1 MKEKFYAIKNAITKK
16 NKSRYG
22 LLLSV
27 VALIEVLM
35 ILLVSTYSWVE
46 TISSI
51 KITNVIGKIDTY
63 TYTNAEIGTGSGYS
77 GTPIDLEQYFRASGN
92 VHLATASSADGDN
105 FFFPQVAN
113 AGANSNSYR
122 KGTINDKNTNYI
134 RFSCRVQAKGT
145 SANFYFDK
153 VPTFKIGGTEVTDN
167 SVRLAISISD
177 SVDSEGST
185 SVYSYNA
192 VDSENVVGDVDGTK
206 VTTTKI
212 HAFSDYD
219 NNGEE
224 AENILFTVPKGG
236 EKIITFTLWL
246 QDSGDPEKNAE
257 FSGKTVS
264 SDDFKIVTGV
274 KTTKIN
280 FVDRSSSHNKSDAT
294 SPTWQWVSNDDAKMW
309 VYAPSGNAYE
319 MTRAVDENNV
329 EVDPPTWSL
338 TVATDLLGDSSGE
351 FYFYRTAKSVTSDP
365 QNNYHNFWKTT
376 LSSAGT
382 TAIPTYTAFGNTK
395 SGSVEGF
402 GTWSDVAEIKVL
414 GDNAENV
421 LKTPGATDTP
431 QELTI
436 NTAAAG
442 ISVEMNYN
450 KNFWRAYV
458 PNDLDSKNLTLNI
471 KKNDTT
477 TYTIDAVNRDTTEN
491 ASTFR
496 VTSSTTG
503 YWEEP
508 AIVKVIIPDEY
519 KSMGSVKVSG
529 GPSGATTVKVTK
541 GTTVKLTA
549 TPASDDYAFE
559 GWYSNAEC
567 TNFKSSVSQYNVTA
581 SEKNKTYTYYAKFQ
595 FNVRLT
601 AKTDGVAGNA
611 SGGQVQINDDGT
623 PGAKVSLPVQKGG
636 SVKLIALP
644 NTEDY
649 EFMGWYDSESKLVY
663 NNTQT
668 TVEITDLQKPINL
681 YAVYNVKKFVLKAYA
696 ATNGNPGESGNA
708 TGGTV
713 KFDSQTSSGAY
724 ATVTVDYTGT
734 ATFVAIVK
742 DTDGYEFAG
751 WYSDAACSTSKRVTT
766 ELTYTADKN
775 TEHKTLYAKFVL
787 KKYNAS
793 AVAVTNGTEGSA
805 TGGTVQITADGVT
818 TAADKSVTTKVTHG
832 TTATFTATNKTDYKF
847 VGWYDKAS
855 GGKLVSDSP
864 TYDATG
870 VAGDIKLYAIFK
882 TVYTVSLT
890 ARTDGDVGSSGGK
903 VKAGSS
909 AAGAT
914 STVSV
919 NHGDS
924 VTIVA
929 TPSSAAYSFV
939 KWSDASGTS
948 YGSTAS
954 ITLTNVTSN
963 LTLYGDFVKKT
974 FTIKAYA
981 VSEGIQGSDGGTV
994 SFTTQA
1000 ASDAF
1005 VSVTVDY
1012 DGSATFKAFVKS
1024 SDGYE
1029 FKGWHENADCSDTAV
1044 STLNEYTL
1052 SGIQANKTLYA
1063 EFALKRYSVTAVAVT
1078 TAGSD
1083 GGTVAQIVN
1092 NSEAQSG
1099 TTINI
1104 NDVAHNSTVTLK
1116 AIPTNGA
1123 TFDGWYDAETGGN
1136 RLDDPVSK
1144 TLTLTVTDNMTVY
1157 ARFTVTKKTTTIY
1170 VAPRLGFGSYNLW
1183 VYDKADENI
1192 KHNGSTWPGK
1202 ALTLDSTTGYYKL
1215 TFTTSYSGNFYV
1227 ILSNSGNN
1235 KVPDNND
1242 KGFLGEYGKTYF
1254 IGETTMTEYNP
1265 VSVTL
1270 NAVSVNA
1277 SGVTQSD
1284 GFTGG
1289 SITVGSTKYTATK
1302 TLSYNSGS
1310 SFSATAAVSGNYKFV
1325 GWYDNP
1331 ACTGTAVST
1340 NAALTV
1346 TLTENKI
1353 YYAKFVEDSSTRTI
1367 YFTNSNNHKWT
1378 EDSIYCYAWNS
1389 SGNNGDWPGTK
1400 MTKVKTNSLGESVYS
1415 ITLDKKYTSVIFT
1428 NNNNEQT
1435 VDITLGD
1442 ANGYYL
1448 SGTQTDGKYNV
1459 STYNQ
1464 K

>member
-51 KITNVIGKIDTY
+51 KITNAIGKIDDY
-63 TYTNAEIGTGSGYS
+63 IFTNAEIGIGSEYAS
-77 GTPIDLEQYFRASGN
+77 KAINLEKYFRASGN
-92 VHLATASSADGDN
+92 VHLALASSANGND

-113 AGANSNSYR
+113 ASANSNNSNPYR
-122 KGTINDKNTNYI
+122 KGNLNDKNTNYI
-134 RFSCRVQAKGT
+134 SFSFNVKASGT
-145 SANFYFDK
+145 NANFYFAE
-153 VPTFKIGGTEVTDN
+153 VPKFQIDGNDIN
-167 SVRLAISISD
+167 DDSVRLAISTSD
-177 SVDSEGST
+177 PGDT
-185 SVYSYNA
+185 PRIYSYN
-192 VDSENVVGDVDGTK
+192 DLEENVVANVDGTT
-206 VTTTKI
+206 VENTKI
-212 HAFSDYD
+212 NAFSNYD
-219 NNGEE
+219 NSDDTEVDNT
-224 AENILFTVPKGG
+224 IFTVAEGKS
-236 EKIITFTLWL
+236 KIVTITLWL
-246 QDSGDPEKNAE
+246 QDLQDAE
-257 FSGKTVS
+257 QAAAYSGKTITCNNFS
-264 SDDFKIVTGV
+264 IVTGV
-274 KTTKIN
+274 RKTKIS
-280 FVDRSSSHNKSDAT
+280 FVDRTSAHNSSDAT
-294 SPTWQWVSNDDAKMW
+294 SPTWQWISNDNAKMW
-309 VYAPSGNAYE
+309 VYASSGKAFE
-319 MTRAVDENNV
+319 MTKESTN
-329 EVDPPTWSL
+329 PPIWSVL
-338 TVATDLLGDSSGE
+338 VASELLGNSSGDL
-351 FYFYRTAKSVTSDP
+351 YFYRTGDIDSEP
-365 QNNYHNFWKTT
+365 QNNYYNFWKTT
-376 LSSAGT
+376 LAEAGT
-382 TAIPTYTAFGNTK
+382 TTEHIYTAFGNTK

-402 GTWSDVAEIKVL
+402 GTWSDVAEIKVF
-414 GDNAENV
+414 GDNAESV
-421 LKTPGATDTP
+421 LKTPGTSDTP
-431 QELTI
+431 QNVTL
-436 NTAAAG
+436 NTSAPG
-442 ISVEMNYN
+442 VSVEMNYN
-450 KNFWRAYV
+450 NEFWRAYV
-458 PNDLDSKNLTLNI
+458 PNDSDSKNLTLNI

-477 TYTIDAVNRDTTEN
+477 TYTIEAVKRDTTES
-491 ASTFR
+491 ASTYY
-496 VTSSTTG
+496 VTSSSTG
-503 YWEEP
+503 YWVKP

-541 GTTVKLTA
+541 GTTVRLTA
-549 TPASDDYAFE
+549 TPASEDYAFE
-559 GWYSNAEC
+559 GWYSDAEC
-567 TNFKSSVSQYNVTA
+567 TNLKSSVSQYNVTA
-581 SEKNKTYTYYAKFQ
+581 SEKEKTYTYYAKFQ

-601 AKTDGVAGNA
+601 AKTDGVVGNA

-649 EFMGWYDSESKLVY
+649 EFMGWYDSESRPVFKD
-663 NNTQT
+663 NTQT
-668 TVEITDLQKPINL
+668 TVEITNLQKPINL

-751 WYSDAACSTSKRVTT
+751 WYSDAACSTSKLVTT

-818 TAADKSVTTKVTHG
+818 TAAGKSVTTKVTHG
-832 TTATFTATNKTDYKF
+832 TTATFTATNKTGYKF
-847 VGWYDKAS
+847 VGWYNKAS
-855 GGKLVSDSP
+855 DGTLVSSSA
-864 TYDATG
+864 TYSASG

-882 TVYTVSLT
+882 KVYTVSLT
-890 ARTDGDVGSSGGK
+890 ARTDGVDGSSGGT

-929 TPSSAAYSFV
+929 SPSSAAYSFV
-939 KWSDASGTS
+939 KWSNASGTS

-954 ITLTNVTSN
+954 ITLTNVKSDLN
-963 LTLYGDFVKKT
+963 LYGDFVKKT

-994 SFTTQA
+994 SFTSQA
-1000 ASDAF
+1000 ASAAY

-1012 DGSATFKAFVKS
+1012 NGSATFKAFVKS

-1029 FKGWHENADCSDTAV
+1029 FKGWHEKADCSDTAV

-1063 EFALKRYSVTAVAVT
+1063 EFALKRYTVTAVAVT

-1116 AIPTNGA
+1116 AKPTDGA

-1136 RLDDPVSK
+1136 RLDNPASQ
-1144 TLTLTVTDNMTVY
+1144 TLTITVKKNQTVY

-1270 NAVSVNA
+1270 NAVSVNG
-1277 SGVTQSD
+1277 SGVTQIN

-1289 SITVGSTKYTATK
+1289 SITVDGNKYTKVK

-1310 SFSATAAVSGNYKFV
+1310 SFTATAAASGNYEFK
-1325 GWYDNP
+1325 GWYDN
-1331 ACTGTAVST
+1331 ADCTGTAVST

-1346 TLTENKI
+1346 TLTENKT
-1353 YYAKFVEDSSTRTI
+1353 YYAKFVEPANVTI
-1367 YFTNSNNHKWT
+1367 TFNAENTKWVS
-1378 EDSIYCYAWNS
+1378 DAGACMWIYDTS
-1389 SGNNGDWPGTK
+1389 SGNKYQMTNGSNKWTASIPVGVTSIKFYRCTPAGFGTSKVSDASTAGYWNLWSAGDRGTK
-1400 MTKVKTNSLGESVYS
+1400 TIYN
-1415 ITLDKKYTSVIFT
+1415 TS
-1428 NNNNEQT
+1428 
-1435 VDITLGD
+1435 G
-1442 ANGYYL
+1442 
-1448 SGTQTDGKYNV
+1448 DGKG
-1459 STYNQ
+1459 SWQ
-1464 K
+1464 

>member
-1 MKEKFYAIKNAITKK
+1 MKEKFYAIKNALTKK

-22 LLLSV
+22 ILLSV

-51 KITNVIGKIDTY
+51 KITNAIGKIDTY

-77 GTPIDLEQYFRASGN
+77 GTPIDLERYFRASGN

-145 SANFYFDK
+145 SASFYFDK
-153 VPTFKIGGTEVTDN
+153 VPTFKIGGTEVIDN

-192 VDSENVVGDVDGTK
+192 VDSENVVGNVDGTK

-219 NNGEE
+219 NNGDD
-224 AENILFTVPKGG
+224 AGNILFTVPQGG

-280 FVDRSSSHNKSDAT
+280 FVDRTSTYNTEDTTTNK
-294 SPTWQWVSNDDAKMW
+294 WHWIGNDDAKMW

-319 MTRAVDENNV
+319 MTKDSS
-329 EVDPPTWSL
+329 DPTTWSL
-338 TVATDLLGDSSGE
+338 TVASELLGDANRD
-351 FYFYRTAKSVTSDP
+351 FYFYRTANTVTSAP
-365 QNNYHNFWKTT
+365 QNNYYNFWKTT

-414 GDNAENV
+414 GDNAESV
-421 LKTPGATDTP
+421 LKTPGTSDTP
-431 QELTI
+431 QNVTL
-436 NTAAAG
+436 NTSASG
-442 ISVEMNYN
+442 VSVEMNYN
-450 KNFWRAYV
+450 NEFWRAYV
-458 PNDLDSKNLTLNI
+458 PNDSDSKNLTLNI

-477 TYTIDAVNRDTTEN
+477 TYTIEAVKRDTTEI
-491 ASTFR
+491 ASIYY
-496 VTSSTTG
+496 VTSSSTG
-503 YWEEP
+503 YWDKP
-508 AIVKVIIPDEY
+508 AIVQVIIPDEY

-559 GWYSNAEC
+559 GWYSDAEC
-567 TNFKSSVSQYNVTA
+567 TNLKSSVSQYNVTA
-581 SEKNKTYTYYAKFQ
+581 IEKEKTYTYYAKFQ

-601 AKTDGVAGNA
+601 AKTDGVVGNA

-623 PGAKVSLPVQKGG
+623 PGAKVSLPVQKGD
-636 SVKLIALP
+636 SVKLIVLP

-649 EFMGWYDSESKLVY
+649 EFMGWYDSESRLVY

-724 ATVTVDYTGT
+724 ATVTVNYTDK

-742 DTDGYEFAG
+742 DTDGYEFVG
-751 WYSDAACSTSKRVTT
+751 WYSDAACSSSKLVTT
-766 ELTYTADKN
+766 ELTYTVDKN
-775 TEHKTLYAKFVL
+775 TEYRILYAKFVL

-818 TAADKSVTTKVTHG
+818 TAAGKSVTTKVTHG

-855 GGKLVSDSP
+855 GGNLVSSSP
-864 TYDATG
+864 TYSATG

-890 ARTDGDVGSSGGK
+890 ARTDGVDGSSGGT

-924 VTIVA
+924 VKIIA

-939 KWSDASGTS
+939 KWSNASGTS
-948 YGSTAS
+948 YGSTAEV
-954 ITLTNVTSN
+954 TLSNVTSN

-1000 ASDAF
+1000 DSAAY

-1012 DGSATFKAFVKS
+1012 NGSATFKAFVKS

-1029 FKGWHENADCSDTAV
+1029 FKGWHEKADCSDTAV

-1078 TAGSD
+1078 SNGSD

-1092 NSEAQSG
+1092 NAEAQSG

-1116 AIPTNGA
+1116 AKHTDGA

-1136 RLDDPVSK
+1136 RLDDPASE
-1144 TLTLTVTDNMTVY
+1144 TLTLTVTDKMNVY

-1170 VAPRLGFGSYNLW
+1170 VAPRSGFGSYNLW
-1183 VYDKADENI
+1183 VYDKADESK
-1192 KHNGSTWPGK
+1192 KHNGGTWPGG
-1202 ALTLDSTTGYYKL
+1202 ALELDSTTGYYKL

-1242 KGFLGEYGKTYF
+1242 KGFLDEYGKTYL
-1254 IGETTMTEYNP
+1254 IGDSTMTEYNP

-1277 SGVTQSD
+1277 SGVTQSN

-1289 SITVGSTKYTATK
+1289 SITVGGTKYTAAK
-1302 TLSYNSGS
+1302 TLSRNSGS
-1310 SFSATAAVSGNYKFV
+1310 SFSATATESGNYKFV
-1325 GWYDNP
+1325 GWYDND
-1331 ACTGTAVST
+1331 ACTGTPVSP
-1340 NAALTV
+1340 NATLSV

-1353 YYAKFVEDSSTRTI
+1353 YYAKFVEQPNPNITITFIDNTTNYWASEQGKVYLKDNNTGTVYNSEEDGYSSNHQATFTVPSTVTDITFYRYQNGYGTSALWSTI
-1367 YFTNSNNHKWT
+1367 NAGSR
-1378 EDSIYCYAWNS
+1378 
-1389 SGNNGDWPGTK
+1389 GTK
-1400 MTKVKTNSLGESVYS
+1400 TKYAIVSEAW
-1415 ITLDKKYTSVIFT
+1415 DKPI
-1428 NNNNEQT
+1428 
-1435 VDITLGD
+1435 
-1442 ANGYYL
+1442 
-1448 SGTQTDGKYNV
+1448 SGSWQ
-1459 STYNQ
+1459 
-1464 K
+1464 

>member
-51 KITNVIGKIDTY
+51 KITNAIGKIDDY
-63 TYTNAEIGTGSGYS
+63 IFTNAEIGIGSEYAS
-77 GTPIDLEQYFRASGN
+77 KAINLEKYFRASGN
-92 VHLATASSADGDN
+92 VHLALASSANGND

-113 AGANSNSYR
+113 ASANSNNSNPYR
-122 KGTINDKNTNYI
+122 KGNLNDKNTNYI
-134 RFSCRVQAKGT
+134 SFSFNVIASGT
-145 SANFYFDK
+145 NANFYFAE
-153 VPTFKIGGTEVTDN
+153 VPKFQIDGNDIN
-167 SVRLAISISD
+167 DDSVRLAISTSD
-177 SVDSEGST
+177 PGDT
-185 SVYSYNA
+185 PRIYSYN
-192 VDSENVVGDVDGTK
+192 DLEENVVANVDGTT
-206 VTTTKI
+206 VENTKI
-212 HAFSDYD
+212 NAFSNYD
-219 NNGEE
+219 NSDDTEVDNT
-224 AENILFTVPKGG
+224 IFTVAEGKS
-236 EKIITFTLWL
+236 KIVTITLWL
-246 QDSGDPEKNAE
+246 QDLQDPEQAAAY
-257 FSGKTVS
+257 SGKTITCNNFS
-264 SDDFKIVTGV
+264 IVTGV
-274 KTTKIN
+274 RKTKIS
-280 FVDRSSSHNKSDAT
+280 FVDRTSAHNSSDAT
-294 SPTWQWVSNDDAKMW
+294 SPTWQWISNDNAKMW
-309 VYAPSGNAYE
+309 VYASSGKAFE
-319 MTRAVDENNV
+319 MTKEST
-329 EVDPPTWSL
+329 DPPIWSVL
-338 TVATDLLGDSSGE
+338 VASELLGNSSGDL
-351 FYFYRTAKSVTSDP
+351 YFYRTGDIASEP
-365 QNNYHNFWKTT
+365 QNNYYNFWKTT
-376 LSSAGT
+376 LAEAGT
-382 TAIPTYTAFGNTK
+382 TTEHIYTAFGNTK

-402 GTWSDVAEIKVL
+402 GTWSNVAEIKVF
-414 GDNAENV
+414 GDNAESV
-421 LKTPGATDTP
+421 LKTPGTSDTP
-431 QELTI
+431 QDVTL
-436 NTAAAG
+436 NTSASG
-442 ISVEMNYN
+442 VSVEMNYN
-450 KNFWRAYV
+450 NEFWRAYV
-458 PNDLDSKNLTLNI
+458 PNDSDSKNLTLNI

-477 TYTIDAVNRDTTEN
+477 TYTIEAVKRDTTES
-491 ASTFR
+491 ASTYY
-496 VTSSTTG
+496 VTSSSTG
-503 YWEEP
+503 YWLKP
-508 AIVKVIIPDEY
+508 AIVQVIIPDEY

-559 GWYSNAEC
+559 GWYGDAEC
-567 TNFKSSVSQYNVTA
+567 TNLKSSVSQYNVTA

-601 AKTDGVAGNA
+601 AKTDGVVGNA

-623 PGAKVSLPVQKGG
+623 PGAKVSLHVLKGD

-644 NTEDY
+644 NTENY
-649 EFMGWYDSESKLVY
+649 EFMGWYDSESRPVFKD
-663 NNTQT
+663 NTQT
-668 TVEITDLQKPINL
+668 TVEITNLQKPINL

-751 WYSDAACSTSKRVTT
+751 WYSDAACSTSKLVTT
-766 ELTYTADKN
+766 ELTYTAGKN

-818 TAADKSVTTKVTHG
+818 TAAGKSVTTKVTHG
-832 TTATFTATNKTDYKF
+832 TTATFTATNKTGYKF
-847 VGWYDKAS
+847 VGWYNKAS
-855 GGKLVSDSP
+855 DGTLVSSSA
-864 TYDATG
+864 TYSASG

-882 TVYTVSLT
+882 KVYTVSLT
-890 ARTDGDVGSSGGK
+890 ARTDGVDGSSGGT

-929 TPSSAAYSFV
+929 TPSSEAYSFV
-939 KWSDASGTS
+939 KWSNASGTS

-974 FTIKAYA
+974 FTIEAYA

-1000 ASDAF
+1000 DSAAY

-1012 DGSATFKAFVKS
+1012 NGSATFKAFVKS

-1029 FKGWHENADCSDTAV
+1029 FKGWHEKADCSDTAV

-1116 AIPTNGA
+1116 ANPTNGA

-1136 RLDDPVSK
+1136 RLDNPASQ
-1144 TLTLTVTDNMTVY
+1144 TLTITVKKNQTVY
-1157 ARFTVTKKTTTIY
+1157 ARFKVTAITTTIY
-1170 VAPRLGFGSYNLW
+1170 FAERSDFSNYYAYI
-1183 VYDKADENI
+1183 YDNDKDTERPAGN
-1192 KHNGSTWPGK
+1192 WPGTQMSK
-1202 ALTLDSTTGYYKL
+1202 DAATGYYKF
-1215 TFTTSYSGNFYV
+1215 TFTTSHTGSFRAIVNNGDSSNVKQYPASGQPG
-1227 ILSNSGNN
+1227 LEGA
-1235 KVPDNND
+1235 
-1242 KGFLGEYGKTYF
+1242 YGKTYLF
-1254 IGETTMTEYNP
+1254 GETTMTEYNP

-1277 SGVTQSD
+1277 SDETQSD

-1310 SFSATAAVSGNYKFV
+1310 SFSATATASGNYNFV
-1325 GWYDNP
+1325 GWYDNA
-1331 ACTGTAVST
+1331 ACSGTAVST
-1340 NAALTV
+1340 NATLSV
-1346 TLTENKI
+1346 TLTEDKT
-1353 YYAKFVEDSSTRTI
+1353 YYAKFVEQSSVTI
-1367 YFTNSNNHKWT
+1367 TFDASNTTWVSNAGACMWVYDT
-1378 EDSIYCYAWNS
+1378 S
-1389 SGNNGDWPGTK
+1389 SGNKYKMTNSSNKWTASVPVSVTNITFYRCTPAGFGTTKAENEKSPGYWNIWSAGSRGTK
-1400 MTKVKTNSLGESVYS
+1400 TTYKTS
-1415 ITLDKKYTSVIFT
+1415 
-1428 NNNNEQT
+1428 
-1435 VDITLGD
+1435 GD
-1442 ANGYYL
+1442 GNG
-1448 SGTQTDGKYNV
+1448 SWQ
-1459 STYNQ
+1459 
-1464 K
+1464 

>member
-1 MKEKFYAIKNAITKK
+1 MKEKLCAIKNALTKK

-51 KITNVIGKIDTY
+51 EITNTIGKIDTY

-105 FFFPQVAN
+105 FFFPKVAN
-113 AGANSNSYR
+113 AGAKSNSYR

-145 SANFYFDK
+145 SATFYFDK

-192 VDSENVVGDVDGTK
+192 VDSENVVGNVNGTK

-212 HAFSDYD
+212 HPFSDYV
-219 NNGEE
+219 NNGEDAGE
-224 AENILFTVPKGG
+224 ILFTVPKGG

-246 QDSGDPEKNAE
+246 QDSGDPEMNAK

-280 FVDRSSSHNKSDAT
+280 FVDRTSTYNTEDTTTNK
-294 SPTWQWVSNDDAKMW
+294 WNWIGNDDAKMW

-319 MTRAVDENNV
+319 MTKDSS
-329 EVDPPTWSL
+329 DPTTWSL
-338 TVATDLLGDSSGE
+338 TVASELLGDSNRD
-351 FYFYRTAKSVTSDP
+351 FYFYRTANTVTSNP
-365 QNNYHNFWKTT
+365 QNNYYNFWKTT

-431 QELTI
+431 QALTI

-450 KNFWRAYV
+450 NNFWRAYV
-458 PNDLDSKNLTLNI
+458 PNDSNSRNLTLKI

-477 TYTIDAVNRDTTEN
+477 TYTIAAGNRDLTES
-491 ASTFR
+491 ASTYR
-496 VTSSTTG
+496 VTSSSTG

-508 AIVKVIIPDEY
+508 AIVKVIIPNEY
-519 KSMGSVKVSG
+519 NSMGSVKVSG

-541 GTTVKLTA
+541 GTTVRLTA

-559 GWYSNAEC
+559 GWYSDEAC
-567 TNFKSSVSQYNVTA
+567 TKLASSVSQYNVTA

-601 AKTDGVAGNA
+601 AKTDGVADDA
-611 SGGQVQINDDGT
+611 SGGRVQINDDGT

-649 EFMGWYDSESKLVY
+649 EFMGWYDSESRLVY

-724 ATVTVDYTGT
+724 AIVEVDYTDK

-742 DTDGYEFAG
+742 DTDGYEFVG
-751 WYSDAACSTSKRVTT
+751 WYSDAACSSSKLVTT
-766 ELTYTADKN
+766 ELTYTVDKN
-775 TEHKTLYAKFVL
+775 TEYRILYAKFVL

-818 TAADKSVTTKVTHG
+818 TAAGKSVTTKVTHG

-855 GGKLVSDSP
+855 GGNLVSSSP
-864 TYDATG
+864 TYSATG

-890 ARTDGDVGSSGGK
+890 ARTDGVDGSSGGT

-924 VTIVA
+924 VKIIA

-939 KWSDASGTS
+939 KWSNASGTS
-948 YGSTAS
+948 YGSTAEV
-954 ITLTNVTSN
+954 TLSNVTSN

-1000 ASDAF
+1000 ASEAY

-1012 DGSATFKAFVKS
+1012 NGSATFKAFVNS

-1029 FKGWHENADCSDTAV
+1029 FKGWHEKADCTDTAV
-1044 STLNEYTL
+1044 STLNEYPL
-1052 SGIQANKTLYA
+1052 SDIQADKTLYA
-1063 EFALKRYSVTAVAVT
+1063 EFALKRYTVTAVAVT
-1078 TAGSD
+1078 SEGSD

-1092 NSEAQSG
+1092 NAEAQSG

-1116 AIPTNGA
+1116 AKPTDGA
-1123 TFDGWYDAETGGN
+1123 TFNGWYDAETGGN
-1136 RLDDPVSK
+1136 RLDDPASE
-1144 TLTLTVTDNMTVY
+1144 TLTITVKKNQTVY
-1157 ARFTVTKKTTTIY
+1157 ARFKVTAITTTIY
-1170 VAPRLGFGSYNLW
+1170 FAERSGFTNYYAYI
-1183 VYDKADENI
+1183 YDK
-1192 KHNGSTWPGK
+1192 STTSEHPAGDWPGEK
-1202 ALTLDSTTGYYKL
+1202 MSKDAATGYYIL
-1215 TFTTSYSGNFYV
+1215 TFTTSHNGSFRAIVNNGSGGDVNQYPTGDG
-1227 ILSNSGNN
+1227 LEGT
-1235 KVPDNND
+1235 
-1242 KGFLGEYGKTYF
+1242 YGKTYLF
-1254 IGETTMTEYNP
+1254 GDTTMTEYNP

-1277 SGVTQSD
+1277 SGLTQSN

-1289 SITVGSTKYTATK
+1289 SITVSGTTYTAAK

-1310 SFSATAAVSGNYKFV
+1310 SFSATATASGNYNFV

-1331 ACTGTAVST
+1331 ACSGTAVST
-1340 NAALTV
+1340 GTLSV

-1353 YYAKFVEDSSTRTI
+1353 YYAKFVEQSNPNITITFVDNTTNYWASEQGKVYLKDNNTGTVYNSKEDGYSNHQATFTVPSTVTNITFYRYENGYDTSNLWSTI
-1367 YFTNSNNHKWT
+1367 
-1378 EDSIYCYAWNS
+1378 DA
-1389 SGNNGDWPGTK
+1389 GDRGTK
-1400 MTKVKTNSLGESVYS
+1400 TKYAIVSEAW
-1415 ITLDKKYTSVIFT
+1415 DKPI
-1428 NNNNEQT
+1428 
-1435 VDITLGD
+1435 
-1442 ANGYYL
+1442 
-1448 SGTQTDGKYNV
+1448 SGSWQ
-1459 STYNQ
+1459 
-1464 K
+1464 

>member
-1 MKEKFYAIKNAITKK
+1 MKEKLCAIKNALTKK

-51 KITNVIGKIDTY
+51 KITNAIGKIDTY
-63 TYTNAEIGTGSGYS
+63 TYTNAEIGTGAGYS
-77 GTPIDLEQYFRASGN
+77 GAPIDLKQYFRASGN
-92 VHLATASSADGDN
+92 VHLATASSADGNN

-113 AGANSNSYR
+113 AGAKSNSYR

-145 SANFYFDK
+145 SAAFYFDK

-192 VDSENVVGDVDGTK
+192 VDSENVVGNVDGTK

-212 HAFSDYD
+212 NAFSDYV
-219 NNGEE
+219 NNGDD
-224 AENILFTVPKGG
+224 AGNILFTVPQGG

-246 QDSGDPEKNAE
+246 QDSGDTEKNAE
-257 FSGKTVS
+257 FSGKTVTS
-264 SDDFKIVTGV
+264 NDFKIVTGV

-280 FVDRSSSHNKSDAT
+280 FVDRTSKHNKSDAT

-338 TVATDLLGDSSGE
+338 TVATDLLGDLSGD
-351 FYFYRTAKSVTSDP
+351 FYFYRTANTVTSDP
-365 QNNYHNFWKTT
+365 QNNYLNFWKTT

-395 SGSVEGF
+395 SGSLEGF

-421 LKTPGATDTP
+421 LKTPGETDTP
-431 QELTI
+431 QALTI
-436 NTAAAG
+436 NTGAAG

-450 KNFWRAYV
+450 NNFWRAYV
-458 PNDLDSKNLTLNI
+458 PNDSNSKNLTLQI
-471 KKNDTT
+471 KKNNTT
-477 TYTIDAVNRDTTEN
+477 TYTIDAVKRDLTES

-541 GTTVKLTA
+541 GTTVQLQA

-559 GWYSNAEC
+559 GWYSDEAC
-567 TNFKSSVSQYNVTA
+567 TNLKSSVSQYNITA

-601 AKTDGVAGNA
+601 AKTDGVAEDA

-649 EFMGWYDSESKLVY
+649 EFMGWYNSESKLVY
-663 NNTQT
+663 NNTHT

-681 YAVYNVKKFVLKAYA
+681 YAVYNVKTFILEAFA
-696 ATNGNPGESGNA
+696 ATNGDPGDFGNA

-724 ATVTVDYTGT
+724 AIVEVDYTDK

-751 WYSDAACSTSKRVTT
+751 WYSDATCSSSKLVTT
-766 ELTYTADKN
+766 ELTYTVDKN
-775 TEHKTLYAKFVL
+775 TEYRILYAKFVL
-787 KKYNAS
+787 KKYDAS

-818 TAADKSVTTKVTHG
+818 TAVGASVTTKVTHG
-832 TTATFTATNKTDYKF
+832 TTAKFTATKKTGYNF
-847 VGWYDKAS
+847 VGWYNKAS
-855 GGKLVSDSP
+855 GGTLVSSSA
-864 TYDATG
+864 TYNATG

-882 TVYTVSLT
+882 KVYTVSLT
-890 ARTDGDVGSSGGK
+890 AKTDGDVGSSGGT

-924 VTIVA
+924 VKIIA

-939 KWSDASGTS
+939 KWSNASGTS
-948 YGSTAS
+948 YGSTPEV
-954 ITLTNVTSN
+954 TLTNVTSN

-981 VSEGIQGSDGGTV
+981 VSDGNQGSDGGTV
-994 SFTTQA
+994 SFTTEA
-1000 ASDAF
+1000 DSAAF

-1029 FKGWHENADCSDTAV
+1029 FKGWHEKADCTDPAV
-1044 STLNEYTL
+1044 STSNEYTL
-1052 SGIQANKTLYA
+1052 SGIQADKTLYA
-1063 EFALKRYSVTAVAVT
+1063 EFALKRYTVTAVAVT
-1078 TAGSD
+1078 TEGSD

-1092 NSEAQSG
+1092 NAEAQSG

-1116 AIPTNGA
+1116 AKPADGA
-1123 TFDGWYDAETGGN
+1123 TFNGWYDAETGGK
-1136 RLDDPVSK
+1136 RLDDPASE

-1170 VAPRLGFGSYNLW
+1170 VAPRSGFGSYNLW
-1183 VYDKADENI
+1183 VYDETDESI
-1192 KHNGSTWPGK
+1192 THNGSKWPGN

-1215 TFTTSYSGNFYV
+1215 TFTTSNSGNFYV
-1227 ILSNSGNN
+1227 ILSNNGGD
-1235 KVPDNND
+1235 KVSDNND
-1242 KGFLGEYGKTYF
+1242 KGFLREYGKTYL
-1254 IGETTMTEYNP
+1254 IGDSTMTEYKP

-1277 SGVTQSD
+1277 SGVTQSN

-1289 SITVGSTKYTATK
+1289 SITVGGTKYTEAK
-1302 TLSYNSGS
+1302 TLSCNSGS
-1310 SFSATAAVSGNYKFV
+1310 PFSATATASGNYKFV
-1325 GWYDNP
+1325 GWYDNA
-1331 ACTGTAVST
+1331 ACTGTPVSP
-1340 NAALTV
+1340 NATLSV

-1353 YYAKFVEDSSTRTI
+1353 YYAKFVEEAVSNITI
-1367 YFTNSNNHKWT
+1367 YLVDSTDNHWASSGKPYLYDNDTGTVYYSVEDGYSNNQAT
-1378 EDSIYCYAWNS
+1378 FTVPS
-1389 SGNNGDWPGTK
+1389 S
-1400 MTKVKTNSLGESVYS
+1400 VK
-1415 ITLDKKYTSVIFT
+1415 
-1428 NNNNEQT
+1428 
-1435 VDITLGD
+1435 DITFYRYED
-1442 ANGYYL
+1442 GYET
-1448 SGTQTDGKYNV
+1448 SARWSEVSAGKRGSNNQYTMTGSFGNITGSW
-1459 STYNQ
+1459 ST

>member
-51 KITNVIGKIDTY
+51 KITNAIGKIDDY
-63 TYTNAEIGTGSGYS
+63 IFTNAEIGIGSEYAS
-77 GTPIDLEQYFRASGN
+77 KAINLEKYFRASGN
-92 VHLATASSADGDN
+92 VHLALASSANGND

-113 AGANSNSYR
+113 ASANSNPYR
-122 KGTINDKNTNYI
+122 KGNLNDKNTNYI
-134 RFSCRVQAKGT
+134 SFSFNVIASGT
-145 SANFYFDK
+145 NANFYFAE
-153 VPTFKIGGTEVTDN
+153 VPKFQIDGNDIN
-167 SVRLAISISD
+167 DDSVRLAISTSD
-177 SVDSEGST
+177 PGDT
-185 SVYSYNA
+185 PRIYSYN
-192 VDSENVVGDVDGTK
+192 DLEENVVANVDGTT
-206 VTTTKI
+206 VENTKI
-212 HAFSDYD
+212 NAFSNYD
-219 NNGEE
+219 NSDDTEVDNT
-224 AENILFTVPKGG
+224 IFTVAEGKS
-236 EKIITFTLWL
+236 KIVTITLWL
-246 QDSGDPEKNAE
+246 QDLQDAE
-257 FSGKTVS
+257 QAAAYSGKTITCNNFS
-264 SDDFKIVTGV
+264 IVTGV
-274 KTTKIN
+274 RKTKIS
-280 FVDRSSSHNKSDAT
+280 FVDRTSAHNSSDAT
-294 SPTWQWVSNDDAKMW
+294 SPTWQWISNDNAKMW
-309 VYAPSGNAYE
+309 VYASSGKAFE
-319 MTRAVDENNV
+319 MTKESTN
-329 EVDPPTWSL
+329 PPIWSVL
-338 TVATDLLGDSSGE
+338 VASELLGNSSGDL
-351 FYFYRTAKSVTSDP
+351 YFYRTGDIDSEP
-365 QNNYHNFWKTT
+365 QNNYYNFWKTT
-376 LSSAGT
+376 LAEAGT
-382 TAIPTYTAFGNTK
+382 TTEHIYTAFGNTK

-402 GTWSDVAEIKVL
+402 GTWSDVAEIKVF
-414 GDNAENV
+414 GDNAESV
-421 LKTPGATDTP
+421 LKTPGTSDTP
-431 QELTI
+431 QNVTL
-436 NTAAAG
+436 NTSAPG
-442 ISVEMNYN
+442 VSVEMNYN
-450 KNFWRAYV
+450 NEFWRAYV
-458 PNDLDSKNLTLNI
+458 PNDSDSKNLTLNI

-477 TYTIDAVNRDTTEN
+477 TYTIEAVKRDTTES
-491 ASTFR
+491 ASTYY
-496 VTSSTTG
+496 VTSSSTG
-503 YWEEP
+503 YWVKP

-541 GTTVKLTA
+541 GTTVRLTA
-549 TPASDDYAFE
+549 TPASEDYAFE
-559 GWYSNAEC
+559 GWYSDEAC
-567 TNFKSSVSQYNVTA
+567 TNTNLKSSVSEYNVTA
-581 SEKNKTYTYYAKFQ
+581 SEKEKTYTYYAKFQ

-601 AKTDGVAGNA
+601 AKTDGVVGNA

-649 EFMGWYDSESKLVY
+649 EFMGWYDSESRPVFKD
-663 NNTQT
+663 NTQT
-668 TVEITDLQKPINL
+668 TVEITNLQKPINL

-751 WYSDAACSTSKRVTT
+751 WYSDAACSTSKLVTT

-818 TAADKSVTTKVTHG
+818 TAAGKSVTTKVTHG
-832 TTATFTATNKTDYKF
+832 TTATFTATNKTGYKF
-847 VGWYDKAS
+847 VGWYNKAS
-855 GGKLVSDSP
+855 DGTLVSSSA
-864 TYDATG
+864 TYSASG

-882 TVYTVSLT
+882 KVYTVSLT
-890 ARTDGDVGSSGGK
+890 ARTDGVDGSSGGT

-929 TPSSAAYSFV
+929 SPSSAAYSFV
-939 KWSDASGTS
+939 KWSNASGTS

-954 ITLTNVTSN
+954 ITLTNVKSDLN
-963 LTLYGDFVKKT
+963 LYGDFVKKT

-994 SFTTQA
+994 SFTSQA
-1000 ASDAF
+1000 ASAAY

-1012 DGSATFKAFVKS
+1012 NGSATFKAFVKS

-1029 FKGWHENADCSDTAV
+1029 FKGWHEKADCSDTAV

-1063 EFALKRYSVTAVAVT
+1063 EFALKRYTVTAVAVT

-1116 AIPTNGA
+1116 AKPTDGA

-1136 RLDDPVSK
+1136 RLDNPASQ
-1144 TLTLTVTDNMTVY
+1144 TLTITVKKNQTVY

-1270 NAVSVNA
+1270 NAVSVNG
-1277 SGVTQSD
+1277 SGVTQIN

-1289 SITVGSTKYTATK
+1289 SITVDGNKYTKVK

-1310 SFSATAAVSGNYKFV
+1310 SFTATAAASGNYEFK
-1325 GWYDNP
+1325 GWYDN
-1331 ACTGTAVST
+1331 ADCTGTAVST

-1346 TLTENKI
+1346 TLTENKT
-1353 YYAKFVEDSSTRTI
+1353 YYAKFVEPANVTI
-1367 YFTNSNNHKWT
+1367 TFNAENTKWVS
-1378 EDSIYCYAWNS
+1378 DAGACMWIYDTS
-1389 SGNNGDWPGTK
+1389 SGNKYQMTNGSNKWTASIPVGVTSIKFYRCTPAGFGTSKVSDASTAGYWNLWSAGDRGTK
-1400 MTKVKTNSLGESVYS
+1400 TIYN
-1415 ITLDKKYTSVIFT
+1415 TS
-1428 NNNNEQT
+1428 
-1435 VDITLGD
+1435 G
-1442 ANGYYL
+1442 
-1448 SGTQTDGKYNV
+1448 DGKG
-1459 STYNQ
+1459 SWQ
-1464 K
+1464 

>member
-51 KITNVIGKIDTY
+51 KITNAIGKIDDY
-63 TYTNAEIGTGSGYS
+63 IFTNAEIGIGSEYAS
-77 GTPIDLEQYFRASGN
+77 KAINLEKYFRASGN
-92 VHLATASSADGDN
+92 VHLALASSANGND

-113 AGANSNSYR
+113 ASANSNNSNPYR
-122 KGTINDKNTNYI
+122 KGNLNDKNTNYI
-134 RFSCRVQAKGT
+134 SFSFNVIASGT
-145 SANFYFDK
+145 NANFYFAE
-153 VPTFKIGGTEVTDN
+153 VPKFQIDGNDIN
-167 SVRLAISISD
+167 DDSVRLAISTSD
-177 SVDSEGST
+177 PGDT
-185 SVYSYNA
+185 PRIYSYN
-192 VDSENVVGDVDGTK
+192 DLEENVVANVDGTT
-206 VTTTKI
+206 VENTKI
-212 HAFSDYD
+212 NAFSNYD
-219 NNGEE
+219 NSDDTEVDNT
-224 AENILFTVPKGG
+224 IFTVAEGKS
-236 EKIITFTLWL
+236 KIVTITLWL
-246 QDSGDPEKNAE
+246 QDLQDAE
-257 FSGKTVS
+257 QAAAYSGKTITCNNFS
-264 SDDFKIVTGV
+264 IVTGV
-274 KTTKIN
+274 RKTKIS
-280 FVDRSSSHNKSDAT
+280 FVDRTSAHNSSDAT
-294 SPTWQWVSNDDAKMW
+294 SPTWQWISNDNAKMW
-309 VYAPSGNAYE
+309 VYASSGKAFE
-319 MTRAVDENNV
+319 MTKESTN
-329 EVDPPTWSL
+329 PPIWSVL
-338 TVATDLLGDSSGE
+338 VASELLGNSSGDL
-351 FYFYRTAKSVTSDP
+351 YFYRTGDIASEP
-365 QNNYHNFWKTT
+365 QNNYYNFWKTT
-376 LSSAGT
+376 LAEAGT
-382 TAIPTYTAFGNTK
+382 TTEHIYTAFGNTK

-402 GTWSDVAEIKVL
+402 GTWSDVAEIKVF
-414 GDNAENV
+414 GDNAESV
-421 LKTPGATDTP
+421 LKTPGTSDTP
-431 QELTI
+431 QNVTL
-436 NTAAAG
+436 NTSAPG
-442 ISVEMNYN
+442 VSVEMNYN
-450 KNFWRAYV
+450 NEFWRAYV
-458 PNDLDSKNLTLNI
+458 PNDSDSKNLTLNI

-477 TYTIDAVNRDTTEN
+477 TYTIEAVKRDTTES
-491 ASTFR
+491 ASTYY
-496 VTSSTTG
+496 VTSSSTG
-503 YWEEP
+503 YWVKP

-541 GTTVKLTA
+541 GTTVRLTA
-549 TPASDDYAFE
+549 TPASEDYAFE
-559 GWYSNAEC
+559 GWYSDEAC
-567 TNFKSSVSQYNVTA
+567 TNTNLKSSVSEYNVTA
-581 SEKNKTYTYYAKFQ
+581 SEKEKTYTYYAKFQ

-601 AKTDGVAGNA
+601 AKTDGVVGNA

-623 PGAKVSLPVQKGG
+623 PGAKVSLHVLKGD

-644 NTEDY
+644 NTENY
-649 EFMGWYDSESKLVY
+649 EFMGWYDSESRPVFKD
-663 NNTQT
+663 NTQT
-668 TVEITDLQKPINL
+668 TVEITNLQKPINL

-734 ATFVAIVK
+734 ATFIAIVK

-751 WYSDAACSTSKRVTT
+751 WYSDAACSTSKLVTT

-818 TAADKSVTTKVTHG
+818 TAAGKSVTTKVTHG
-832 TTATFTATNKTDYKF
+832 TTATFTATNKTGYKF
-847 VGWYDKAS
+847 VGWYNKAS
-855 GGKLVSDSP
+855 DGTLVSSSA
-864 TYDATG
+864 TYSASG

-882 TVYTVSLT
+882 KVYTVSLT
-890 ARTDGDVGSSGGK
+890 ARTDGVVGSSGGT

-929 TPSSAAYSFV
+929 SPSSAAYSFV
-939 KWSDASGTS
+939 KWSNASGTS

-954 ITLTNVTSN
+954 ITLTNVTSD

-974 FTIKAYA
+974 FTIEAYA

-1000 ASDAF
+1000 DSAAY

-1012 DGSATFKAFVKS
+1012 NGSATFKAFVKS

-1029 FKGWHENADCSDTAV
+1029 FKGWHEKADCSDTAV

-1063 EFALKRYSVTAVAVT
+1063 EFALKRYTVTAVAVT
-1078 TAGSD
+1078 TEGSD

-1092 NSEAQSG
+1092 NAEAQSG
-1099 TTINI
+1099 TTVTVNS
-1104 NDVAHNSTVTLK
+1104 VAHNSTVTLK
-1116 AIPTNGA
+1116 AKPTDGA

-1136 RLDDPVSK
+1136 RLDNPASQ
-1144 TLTLTVTDNMTVY
+1144 TLTITVKKNQTVY
-1157 ARFTVTKKTTTIY
+1157 ARFKVTAITTTIY
-1170 VAPRLGFGSYNLW
+1170 FAERSGFSNYYAYI
-1183 VYDKADENI
+1183 YDNDNNTE
-1192 KHNGSTWPGK
+1192 HPVGDWTGK
-1202 ALTLDSTTGYYKL
+1202 KMSKDAATGYYIL
-1215 TFTTSYSGNFYV
+1215 TFKTSHTGSFRAIVNNGDDSNLKQYPASGQPG
-1227 ILSNSGNN
+1227 LEGA
-1235 KVPDNND
+1235 
-1242 KGFLGEYGKTYF
+1242 YGKTYLF
-1254 IGETTMTEYNP
+1254 GEKNMTEYNP

-1277 SGVTQSD
+1277 SGVTQSN

-1389 SGNNGDWPGTK
+1389 SGNNGGWPGTK

>member
-1 MKEKFYAIKNAITKK
+1 MKEKLCAIKNALTKK

-51 KITNVIGKIDTY
+51 EITNTIGKIDTY
-63 TYTNAEIGTGSGYS
+63 TYTNAEIGTGAGYS
-77 GTPIDLEQYFRASGN
+77 GTPIDLKQYFRASGN

-113 AGANSNSYR
+113 AGAKSNSYR

-145 SANFYFDK
+145 SATFYFDK

-177 SVDSEGST
+177 SVDSEGTT

-192 VDSENVVGDVDGTK
+192 VDSENVVGNVDGTK

-212 HAFSDYD
+212 HAFSDYV
-219 NNGEE
+219 NNGDD
-224 AENILFTVPKGG
+224 AEKILFTVPQGG

-257 FSGKTVS
+257 FSGKTVTS
-264 SDDFKIVTGV
+264 NDFKIVTGV

-280 FVDRSSSHNKSDAT
+280 FVDRTSAHNKSDAT

-329 EVDPPTWSL
+329 KVDPPTWSL
-338 TVATDLLGDSSGE
+338 TVATDLLGDSNGD
-351 FYFYRTAKSVTSDP
+351 FYFYRTAKTVTSDP
-365 QNNYHNFWKTT
+365 QKNYYNFWKTT

-421 LKTPGATDTP
+421 LKTPGETDTP
-431 QELTI
+431 QALTI

-458 PNDLDSKNLTLNI
+458 PNDSNSKNLTLQI

-491 ASTFR
+491 ASTYR
-496 VTSSTTG
+496 VTSSSTG
-503 YWEEP
+503 YWEDP
-508 AIVKVIIPDEY
+508 ATVEVIIPDEY

-529 GPSGATTVKVTK
+529 GPSGDTTVKVTK

-549 TPASDDYAFE
+549 TAASEDYAFE
-559 GWYSNAEC
+559 GWYSDKAC
-567 TNFKSSVSQYNVTA
+567 TQLRSSVSEYNVTA

-601 AKTDGVAGNA
+601 AKTDGVAEDA

-623 PGAKVSLPVQKGG
+623 PGAKVSLHVLKGD

-681 YAVYNVKKFVLKAYA
+681 YAVYNVKTFILEAFA
-696 ATNGNPGESGNA
+696 ATNGDPGDFGNA

-713 KFDSQTSSGAY
+713 KFESQTSSGAY
-724 ATVTVDYTGT
+724 AIVEVDYTDK

-751 WYSDAACSTSKRVTT
+751 WYSDAACSSSKLVTT
-766 ELTYTADKN
+766 KLTYTVDKN
-775 TEHKTLYAKFVL
+775 TEYRILYAKFVL
-787 KKYNAS
+787 KKYDAS

-818 TAADKSVTTKVTHG
+818 TAVGASVTTKVTHG
-832 TTATFTATNKTDYKF
+832 TTAKFTATTKTGYNF
-847 VGWYDKAS
+847 VGWYNKAS
-855 GGKLVSDSP
+855 GGTRVSSSP
-864 TYDATG
+864 TYNATG

-882 TVYTVSLT
+882 KVYTVSLT
-890 ARTDGDVGSSGGK
+890 ARTDGDVGSSGGT

-919 NHGDS
+919 NHGDP
-924 VTIVA
+924 VKIIA

-939 KWSDASGTS
+939 KWSNASGTS
-948 YGSTAS
+948 YGSTPEV
-954 ITLTNVTSN
+954 TLTNVTSN

-981 VSEGIQGSDGGTV
+981 VSDGIQGSDGGTV

-1000 ASDAF
+1000 DSAAY

-1012 DGSATFKAFVKS
+1012 DGSATFKAFLNS
-1024 SDGYE
+1024 NDSYE
-1029 FKGWHENADCSDTAV
+1029 FKGWHENADCTDPAV
-1044 STLNEYTL
+1044 STSNEYKL
-1052 SGIQANKTLYA
+1052 SGIQADKTLYA
-1063 EFALKRYSVTAVAVT
+1063 EFVLKRYTVTAVAVT
-1078 TAGSD
+1078 TKGSD

-1092 NSEAQSG
+1092 NAEAQSG
-1099 TTINI
+1099 TTINV
-1104 NDVAHNSTVTLK
+1104 NNAAHNSTVTFK
-1116 AIPTNGA
+1116 AKPIDNA
-1123 TFDGWYDAETGGN
+1123 TFEGWYDAETGGK
-1136 RLDDPVSK
+1136 RLDDPASQ
-1144 TLTLTVTDNMTVY
+1144 TLTITVKSNQTVY
-1157 ARFTVTKKTTTIY
+1157 ARFTVTNKTTTIY
-1170 VAPRLGFGSYNLW
+1170 VAPRSGFGSYNLW
-1183 VYDKADENI
+1183 VYDKADES
-1192 KHNGSTWPGK
+1192 KKYNGSTWPGE
-1202 ALTLDSTTGYYKL
+1202 ALTLDSTTGYYTL
-1215 TFTTSYSGNFYV
+1215 TFTTSNSGNFYV
-1227 ILSNSGNN
+1227 ILSNNGNN
-1235 KVPDNND
+1235 KVPDNNE
-1242 KGFLGEYGKTYF
+1242 KGFLGEYGKTYL
-1254 IGETTMTEYNP
+1254 IGDSTMTEYNP

-1277 SGVTQSD
+1277 SGVAQSN

-1289 SITVGSTKYTATK
+1289 SITVSGTTYTAAK

-1310 SFSATAAVSGNYKFV
+1310 SFSATATASGNYKFV
-1325 GWYDNP
+1325 GWYDNA

-1340 NAALTV
+1340 LSV
-1346 TLTENKI
+1346 TLTEDKT
-1353 YYAKFVEDSSTRTI
+1353 YYAKFEEQSTVRVYLKDGTSKSWLNDDNPWMKIEDKLTGTVYTFIYDDDNNWHADVSVDMNSCKLTRNKSDGSSTWNTWDNLTRNGKT
-1367 YFTNSNNHKWT
+1367 TLT
-1378 EDSIYCYAWNS
+1378 VTDSGASWS
-1389 SGNNGDWPGTK
+1389 
-1400 MTKVKTNSLGESVYS
+1400 
-1415 ITLDKKYTSVIFT
+1415 
-1428 NNNNEQT
+1428 
-1435 VDITLGD
+1435 
-1442 ANGYYL
+1442 
-1448 SGTQTDGKYNV
+1448 
-1459 STYNQ
+1459 
-1464 K
+1464 